1 MTPWRA
7 TAEGVVVTCRLTP
20 KGGRDAIDG
29 VAALSDGTAVLAA
42 RVRAAPEDGQ
52 ANEALCRLI
61 AQAAGASSARLAAG
75 AKSRVKQVA
84 LAGDPTALIAALSQA
99 SRSPAASSL

>member
-7 TAEGVVVTCRLTP
+7 TAEGVIVTCRLTP

-42 RVRAAPEDGQ
+42 RVRAAPEDGR
-52 ANEALCRLI
+52 ANEALCKLIAGAAGVAASRARLI
-61 AQAAGASSARLAAG
+61 AG
-75 AKSRVKQVA
+75 AKARVKQVA
-84 LAGDPTALIAALSQA
+84 VEGDPQALLSALARSA
-99 SRSPAASSL
+99 S